1 MDGNDKEG
9 KTMLLRHT
17 PDAIVEREALTV
29 QPAKT
34 CQPVG
39 AMYASLGIY
48 RCLPHSHGSQGCC
61 AYHRSSLTRHYK
73 EPVMAATSSFTEGA
87 SVFGGQANLLE
98 AISNIFNLYNPD
110 VLAIHTTCL
119 SETIGDD
126 VAQIIAKAR
135 EEGRVPEGKYIIRAS
150 TPSYIGSHVIGFA
163 NMVKSIVEGFSE
175 PGKKMDHIN
184 ILPGFVEPSDMEE
197 LKRMVK
203 MMGLDSVLFPD
214 TSGVLNSPQNGH
226 YEMYPKGGTTV
237 ESLKTTGFAK
247 ATLALGPIAS
257 GPAAKLLDTK
267 CGVQYE
273 LLKLPIGIRATDM
286 FVETLKRLGGVIDD
300 ELEVERGKAIDAI
313 TDMQQYFYQ
322 KKVALV
328 GDPDQL
334 VALTEFLTDLGFS
347 VRHVITGTPGKKFI
361 SRVKEAAGTDAINV
375 RESSDYFYLH
385 QLIKNEKVDLIMG
398 NTYAKYMA
406 RDMDIPLIRIG
417 FPIYDRIGHQ
427 YFPTVGYKGALRLV
441 EKMLNALMD
450 YQDRYAPEEQFELVM

>member
-1 MDGNDKEG
+1 MTKEG

-17 PDAIVEREALTV
+17 PDTIVEREALTI

-39 AMYASLGIY
+39 AMYASLGIH

-73 EPVMAATSSFTEGA
+73 EPVMASTSSFTEGA

-98 AISNIFNLYNPD
+98 GITNIFNLYNPD

-126 VAQIIAKAR
+126 VAQIIAKAHD
-135 EEGRVPEGKYIIRAS
+135 EGRIPEGKYIIRAS

-163 NMVKSIVEGFSE
+163 NMVKVFVEGFSE
-175 PGKKMDHIN
+175 PGKKSNHIN
-184 ILPGFVEPSDMEE
+184 IIPGFVEPSDMEE
-197 LKRMVK
+197 LKRIVK
-203 MMGLDSVLFPD
+203 LMGLDSVLFPD
-214 TSGVLNSPQNGH
+214 TSGVLNGLHNGH

-237 ESLKTTGFAK
+237 DSLKTTGFAR
-247 ATLALGPIAS
+247 ATLALGPVAS

-267 CGVQYE
+267 CGVPYE
-273 LLKLPIGIRATDM
+273 LLKLPIGIRATDK

-300 ELEVERGKAIDAI
+300 ELEIERGKVIDAI
-313 TDMQQYFYQ
+313 IDMQQYFYQ

-328 GDPDQL
+328 GDPDHL

-361 SRVKEAAGTDAINV
+361 SRVKEAAGTDTINV

-398 NTYAKYMA
+398 NTYAKYMS

-450 YQDRYAPEEQFELVM
+450 YQDRHAPEEQFELVM